1 MSRLLLSAFA
11 LVVAASTVAQA
22 APDRQPDPSVT
33 YAVPVGAS
41 PSIGSA
47 SAKVTIVMAIDFSCP
62 YCRKAWGTVEAL
74 VDTYGA
80 DLRVVFK
87 PFVVHPDQ
95 GTAAANASCAANKQG
110 RWQAMA
116 ELLWTDAYDTNHFEQ
131 TNIDEIA
138 VKAGLDPAQYQRDI
152 TGPCP
157 AEIRTDMALLQR
169 FAVRGTPT
177 FFVNGRFIAG
187 SRDIGD
193 FERLIDEE
201 RAKASAAI
209 DRGVPP
215 EAFYEQEIV
224 GKGTGAVP
232 AS

>member
-1 MSRLLLSAFA
+1 MSRLLVAFA
-11 LVVAASTVAQA
+11 FVVAASTVARSQ
-22 APDRQPDPSVT
+22 PDRRPDPSIT

-62 YCRKAWGTVEAL
+62 YCRNVWGTVEQL
-74 VDTYGA
+74 VETYGA

-87 PFVVHPDQ
+87 PFIAHPEEA
-95 GTAAANASCAANKQG
+95 TAAANASCAANKQG

-116 ELLWTDAYDTNHFEQ
+116 ELLWTDAYDTNHFDQ
-131 TNIDEIA
+131 ATIDAIA
-138 VKAGLDPAQYQRDI
+138 AKAGLDPEQYQRDI

-157 AEIRTDMALLQR
+157 LEIRTEMALLQR
-169 FAVRGTPT
+169 FAVRGTPS
-177 FFVNGRFIAG
+177 FFINGRFIAG
-187 SRDIGD
+187 ARNIGD

-201 RAKASAAI
+201 LAKATAAI
-209 DRGVPP
+209 DRGTPP
-215 EAFYEQEIV
+215 EKFYEQEIV
-224 GKGTGAVP
+224 AKGVAAVP